1 MGNYESKDVKKRKK
15 YAARKHTDEQ
25 TNEHV
30 VHECTRAH
38 THTYT
43 HMHTHK
49 SIFTAKGKKD
59 KNSKARRLNFP
70 DEISRSLDNLHS
82 RVV

>member
-38 THTYT
+38 I
-43 HMHTHK
+43 HTHAYTQK
-49 SIFTAKGKKD
+49 YIHSERKKRQKFKGEAIKLSRWNFSI
-59 KNSKARRLNFP
+59 AR
-70 DEISRSLDNLHS
+70 
-82 RVV
+82 